1 MLKSI
6 ENVGESE
13 GGKVIMHKRG
23 CALTRVLFWPVRIP
37 FEQRIEGREAAIK
50 LGGVVTRVVT
60 DWISGWKPKYA
71 RVSETNFIGELNRRS
86 TKTLPFKKP
95 TVAVNGIQTREPNM
109 YYKKGTLMPP
119 YPRVRGIGTTQKFF
133 PNFHLSNNHVLHST
147 KSCLEG

>member
-1 MLKSI
+1 VRTPL
-6 ENVGESE
+6 EHTVA
-13 GGKVIMHKRG
+13 G
-23 CALTRVLFWPVRIP
+23 C
-37 FEQRIEGREAAIK
+37 EAAVRLSK
-50 LGGVVTRVVT
+50 VVTRVVT

-119 YPRVRGIGTTQKFF
+119 YPRERSMGTTQKFF
-133 PNFHLSNNHVLHST
+133 SVFRKGVSR
-147 KSCLEG
+147 